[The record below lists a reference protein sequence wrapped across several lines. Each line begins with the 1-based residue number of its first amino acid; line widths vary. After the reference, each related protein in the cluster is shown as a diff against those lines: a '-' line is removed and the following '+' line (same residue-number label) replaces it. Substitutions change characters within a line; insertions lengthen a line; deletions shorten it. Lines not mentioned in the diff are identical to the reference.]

1 MTKIDW
7 NSRGKRFYSTGL
19 DRSVLYTYGNPGVP
33 WFGLY
38 SIDENPE
45 GAELQSFYMDGFKYL
60 IKTTIEEYK
69 ATLNALQ
76 YPPEFEPC
84 EGINYLAQGLYTTQ
98 QEREPFSLCYR
109 TLIGSDT
116 MELGGEYK
124 LHIVYRL
131 YAKPSTRTHTTLH
144 GEASMEIFSWEVEA
158 LPYTFPGLKPISQ
171 LVIDSRKANPTYL
184 KKLEGYLY
192 GSSTNEPMLL
202 DPGQVAAVLSG
213 ENVDFNEG

>member
-19 DRSVLYTYGNPGVP
+19 DRSVLYTQGNPGVP

-38 SIDENPE
+38 SIEEAPE
-45 GAELQSFYMDGFKYL
+45 GAELKSYYMDGYKYL
-60 IKTTIEEYK
+60 IQVATEEYK

-76 YPPEFEPC
+76 YPIEFEPC

-98 QEREPFSLCYR
+98 QERVPFGLSYR

-116 MELGGEYK
+116 SELGTNYK

-131 YAKPSTRTHTTLH
+131 YAKPSSRSHTTIH
-144 GEASMEIFSWEVEA
+144 GEASMEIYSWEVES
-158 LPYTFPGLKPISQ
+158 LPYKFPGFKPISQ
-171 LVIDSRKANPTYL
+171 LVVDSRTANAVNL
-184 KKLEGYLY
+184 KKLERYLY
-192 GSSTNEPMLL
+192 GSETNDPMLL

-213 ENVDFNEG
+213 ENVDF